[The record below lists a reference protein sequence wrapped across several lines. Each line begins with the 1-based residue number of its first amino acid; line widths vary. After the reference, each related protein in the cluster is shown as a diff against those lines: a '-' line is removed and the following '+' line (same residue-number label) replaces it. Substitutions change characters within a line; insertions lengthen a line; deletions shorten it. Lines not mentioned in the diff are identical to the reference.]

1 MLTDI
6 VEFIYICRPQLNVSK
21 DIDCYF
27 YKTHVMSTTLCDI
40 SSEL

>member
-1 MLTDI
+1 MLTDS

-27 YKTHVMSTTLCDI
+27 
-40 SSEL
+40 